1 MKGDQSWVITG
12 RTDVEA
18 ETPILWPP
26 DAKSWLIGKDPDA
39 GKDWRQ
45 EEKGTMEDEMAGRH
59 HWHNGHGFGSWWWTG
74 RPGVL
79 QFMGLQRVS
88 HNWAIELNWTR
99 FYLRLGSCSDINDL
113 YCQNDYTMLQGVL
126 MSVIYLYIYYILEIF
141 FGHTTWSM
149 WSSSPTRNRT
159 HAPCSVS
166 YNQWSYNQWTLK
178 LYTVLFRTGGWGGV
192 GCTTRLAESKLLNQW
207 LNPGFYS

>member
-1 MKGDQSWVITG
+1 MKGDQSWVLTG

-18 ETPILWPP
+18 EAPILWPP

-39 GKDWRQ
+39 GRDWGQ

-59 HWHNGHGFGSWWWTG
+59 HWHNGHGFGWTLGVGDRQGGLVCCRSWG
-74 RPGVL
+74 C
-79 QFMGLQRVS
+79 RVS
-88 HNWAIELNWTR
+88 HNWAIELSWNR

-126 MSVIYLYIYYILEIF
+126 MSFIYLYIYCILEIF

-159 HAPCSVS
+159 HAPCSGS
-166 YNQWSYNQWTLK
+166 YNQWSYNQWTARK
-178 LYTVLFRTGGWGGV
+178 SQIIH
-192 GCTTRLAESKLLNQW
+192 CT
-207 LNPGFYS
+207 F